1 MKVRYNSMEVMPMRR
16 RGLPISYL
24 GAIIALL
31 AFIIWY
37 GWRTQI
43 APYQA
48 EMRAQQEQKQTAQPA
63 PSEAEVKQ
71 MLQQNKAAAE
81 AQPKPSTAQP
91 TPPKPSAVQP
101 HKPDPTREVVE
112 YWWEQVPVET
122 EKR

>member
-1 MKVRYNSMEVMPMRR
+1 MRR
-16 RGLPISYL
+16 RGLPISYI

-48 EMRAQQEQKQTAQPA
+48 EMKALQEQQQTAQPA
-63 PSEAEVKQ
+63 PSELEVKQ
-71 MLQQNKAAAE
+71 MLQQNQEKAE
-81 AQPKPSTAQP
+81 TQPKPS
-91 TPPKPSAVQP
+91 VQNP
-101 HKPDPTREVVE
+101 APLKTEPVQSHKPDPKREVVE

>member
-1 MKVRYNSMEVMPMRR
+1 MRR
-16 RGLPISYL
+16 RGLPISYI

-31 AFIIWY
+31 AFVVWY

-63 PSEAEVKQ
+63 PTEAEVKQ

-81 AQPKPSTAQP
+81 A
-91 TPPKPSAVQP
+91 PPKPSIKQPTTPKPQAVQP